1 MLIAFIVFEVFD
13 IWMVYVDQETVCWS
27 RNWEDSSDFEL
38 FDIWKVINIDLNG
51 NGTSEKTSI
60 YLCFRYIKFDI
71 SEFI

>member
-13 IWMVYVDQETVCWS
+13 IWMVYVGQETEKCQLISVGVLS

-51 NGTSEKTSI
+51 NGTSEK
-60 YLCFRYIKFDI
+60 LRYIRVFDI
-71 SEFI
+71 